1 MKHNI
6 INSPGIFLWLFHDHS
21 DYRELMSILQSA
33 IRINKLKAKLIAKA
47 KKSGIYENFGQK
59 EVLHLQ
65 DIFYTNYQA
74 NSKVRDLIDKFDSWC
89 MNFDDRDLRG

>member
-1 MKHNI
+1 MRLNTI
-6 INSPGIFLWLFHDHS
+6 VYINGE
-21 DYRELMSILQSA
+21 DYKVTLK
-33 IRINKLKAKLIAKA
+33 INKLKAKLIAKA